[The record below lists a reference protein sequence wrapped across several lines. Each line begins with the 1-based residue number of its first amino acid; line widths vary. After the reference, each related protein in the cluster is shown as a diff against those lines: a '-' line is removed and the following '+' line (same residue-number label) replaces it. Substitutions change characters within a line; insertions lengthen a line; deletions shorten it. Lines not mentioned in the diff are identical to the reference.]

1 MKGYFCEKFYKT
13 EFTIKFIIFYFFDTD
28 QNQNAAIN

>member
-13 EFTIKFIIFYFFDTD
+13 EFTIKFIIFFFDTH